1 MRRIENFANQGVIGA
16 ADPQLGYHAPDVLVW
31 PEGAHP
37 AARDLRDSAAD
48 LVLSTNGLTR

>member
-1 MRRIENFANQGVIGA
+1 MRRIEDFANQGVIGA
-16 ADPQLGYHAPDVLVW
+16 ADPELGYAAPDVFVW

-48 LVLSTNGLTR
+48 FVMSTNGLTR

>member
-1 MRRIENFANQGVIGA
+1 LRRIEDFANQGVVGA
-16 ADPQLGYHAPDVLVW
+16 ADPELGYIAPNVLVW
-31 PEGAHP
+31 PEGVHP

>member
-1 MRRIENFANQGVIGA
+1 MRRIEDLANHGVVGA
-16 ADPQLGYHAPDVLVW
+16 ADPQLGYTVPDVLVW
-31 PEGAHP
+31 PEGLHP